1 MNESRQS
8 GDTVAADTSAGA
20 VRLREPANA
29 VDRRS
34 VRMWRLQA
42 AAIAAVA
49 LVPAAAVSLQAGLA
63 TGLAAALVGSVALGG
78 AGYAVVMPLWRYRV
92 HRWEA
97 SEEAVYTRSGWFVQE
112 WRIAPMSRIQ
122 TVDTVR
128 GPLHQWLGISTVTV
142 TTASAAGAIE
152 IEALDRDLAER
163 LVEQLTAAAEAVRE
177 DAT

>member
-1 MNESRQS
+1 MNVGESK
-8 GDTVAADTSAGA
+8 VAGP
-20 VRLREPANA
+20 RLREPENP

-42 AAIAAVA
+42 TGIALIGLVLAIV
-49 LVPAAAVSLQAGLA
+49 VPARAGLA
-63 TGLAAALVGSVALGG
+63 TGLVIALIAAVALC
-78 AGYAVVMPLWRYRV
+78 ALAYAAIMPLWRYRV

-97 SEEAVYTRSGWFVQE
+97 TEEAVYTRSGWFVQE
-112 WRIAPMSRIQ
+112 WRVAPMSRIQ

-163 LVEQLTAAAEAVRE
+163 LVERLTATAEAARG